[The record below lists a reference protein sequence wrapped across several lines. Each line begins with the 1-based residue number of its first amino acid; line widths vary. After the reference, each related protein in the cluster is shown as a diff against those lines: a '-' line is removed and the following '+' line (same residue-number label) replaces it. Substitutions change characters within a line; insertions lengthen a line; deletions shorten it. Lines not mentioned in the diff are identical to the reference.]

1 MTLPNKNLPTSAI
14 YISKRI
20 TDVGKFEPQ
29 PTKTFLH
36 HLNHRV
42 RTKKN
47 EKCKSGT
54 KNPENVLAEQKF
66 TNISNLY

>member
-20 TDVGKFEPQ
+20 TDVGKFEPHH
-29 PTKTFLH
+29 TKTFLH

-42 RTKKN
+42 RTKKMKN
-47 EKCKSGT
+47 VNRGQKS
-54 KNPENVLAEQKF
+54 
-66 TNISNLY
+66 